1 MLKHRSLFFINANSL
16 ELLDFILSTVILG
29 LLVGM
34 SLSIYRDYVERSRVT
49 QAIHMAPI
57 INQHYVEQFNATG
70 KWTLP
75 STLDGFDLS
84 IEDSG
89 SLVGIKFEDSAYTF
103 ALKLSQDKPYKLSFR
118 VAEGLRVNWLCGYQK
133 PLSGHMPLA
142 TNETNLPVEYLPLAC
157 RGS

>member
-1 MLKHRSLFFINANSL
+1 MLKSRSIFFSNANGW
-16 ELLDFILSTVILG
+16 ELLDHIFSTVILG
-29 LLVGM
+29 LLVGT

-70 KWTLP
+70 KWTVP
-75 STLDGFDLS
+75 STLDDYDLS
-84 IEDSG
+84 IDDSE
-89 SLVGIKFEDSAYTF
+89 SIVDIQFEDSAYTF

-133 PLSGHMPLA
+133 PLTGHRPLVA
-142 TNETNLPVEYLPLAC
+142 NKTNLPVDYLPLAC